1 MKCLKRILLIGLA
14 VLMLSGCAA
23 TEKPAAAATETTAPV
38 VETTAPAAKTT
49 APAAA
54 EELCDEVVY
63 GTIYT
68 SNESSMHAEAMAIK
82 DGKIVYI
89 GDRAGAE
96 GYIGANTVVTDYS
109 GSFIMPGFVD
119 GHVHIY
125 IDAENQAGFRFGES
139 LEQTQEAYL
148 NILKEYVE
156 ANPDLEI
163 YKGFGWLDSA
173 FIGGTPTAAM
183 LDEICADK
191 PIFIESED
199 CHSCWI
205 NTKMLEMT
213 GVTADTPDPIGG
225 KVEHDQNGNPNG
237 CFRDTAMDTLVKPF
251 VPIYSVDEY
260 KEMLLDA
267 QDKMLSLGY
276 TAMVDVIIDPQS
288 ADNICQAYY
297 ELDQEGKLKIKV
309 NEALVVNNT
318 ENYVSDLE
326 HVKAL
331 SEKYHGTHFQITDV
345 KIFMDGIVESETA
358 YVSKPYVGTEQ
369 YGADRWPGEEGTQRL
384 YDLTKRINDLGLVA
398 HFHAIGDAA
407 ITKALDAI
415 EYVRENS
422 ENKDIR
428 NVITHLQ
435 MCSQEDIQ
443 RMVKLNVIA
452 SADLGWAPSVSE
464 DLGVENIELLNV
476 GEERNNAMY
485 PYGSMLDAGVT
496 VAYATDYPAGPI
508 IFPLVNLHAG
518 ITREHLGFESMM
530 RNAEEALTIDQALKA
545 MTITGAYQLGREA
558 ETGSLEVGKYADFI
572 VFKQDLTAIDPFDI
586 YLAEYLAV
594 YAEGENVLG

>member
-1 MKCLKRILLIGLA
+1 MKSLKKLLLIGLA
-14 VLMLSGCAA
+14 VLMLTGCGT
-23 TEKPAAAATETTAPV
+23 TEKPAAAVAPVTETA
-38 VETTAPAAKTT
+38 APAE
-49 APAAA
+49 AAV
-54 EELCDEVVY
+54 EFSDEVVY

-68 SNESSMHAEAMAIK
+68 SDENCMNAEAMAIK

-89 GDRAGAE
+89 GDKSGAE
-96 GYIGANTVVTDYS
+96 SYIGADTIVTDYKD
-109 GSFIMPGFVD
+109 SFIMPGFID

-148 NILKEYVE
+148 NMLKEYVE

-163 YKGFGWLDSA
+163 YKGFGWLDTA
-173 FIGGTPTAAM
+173 FIGGTPTAEM
-183 LDEICADK
+183 LDAICADK
-191 PIFIESED
+191 PVFIESED

-213 GVTADTPDPIGG
+213 GVDAATPDPIGG
-225 KVEHDQNGNPNG
+225 KVEHDKDGNPNG
-237 CFRDTAMDTLVKPF
+237 CFRDTAMDSLVKPY

-260 KEMLLDA
+260 KEILLNA

-276 TAMVDVIIDPQS
+276 TSMVDVIIDPQS

-297 ELDQEGKLKIKV
+297 ELDQEGKLKMKV

-326 HVKAL
+326 HIKEL
-331 SEKYHGTHFQITDV
+331 SDKYQGEHFRITDV

-358 YVSKPYVGTEQ
+358 YVSQPYVGTDE
-369 YGADRWPGEEGTQRL
+369 YGADRWPGEEGTERL
-384 YDLTKRINDLGLVA
+384 FDLAKRVNDLGLVA

-407 ITKALDAI
+407 ITKALDAL
-415 EYVRENS
+415 EYARENS
-422 ENKDIR
+422 ANKDIR

-435 MCSQEDIQ
+435 MCSQEDIK
-443 RMVKLNVIA
+443 RLAELNVIA
-452 SADLGWAPSVSE
+452 SADLGWGPTASE

-476 GEERNNAMY
+476 GEERNTAMY
-485 PYGSMLDAGVT
+485 PYRSMLDAGVT

-508 IFPLVNLHAG
+508 IFPLINLHAG
-518 ITREHLGFESMM
+518 ITREHIGLESTV
-530 RNAEEALTIDQALKA
+530 RNADEALTIDQALKA

-572 VFKQDLTAIDPFDI
+572 VFNQDLTAVDPFDI
-586 YLAEYLAV
+586 YLSDYVAV
-594 YAEGENVLG
+594 YAEGENVLK